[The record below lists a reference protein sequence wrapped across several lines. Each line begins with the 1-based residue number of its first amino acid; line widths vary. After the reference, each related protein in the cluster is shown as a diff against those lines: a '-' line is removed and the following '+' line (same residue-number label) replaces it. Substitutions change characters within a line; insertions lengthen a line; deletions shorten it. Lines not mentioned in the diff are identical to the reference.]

1 VPQQDRAS
9 DNLAYVQNRAL
20 QTASS
25 ARKSI
30 FRRIAIVL
38 ASIVGLWALLGFL
51 ATLPV
56 TGNHPYWRRFRVL
69 PEDFHLKAENV
80 SFSSLDGIS
89 LKGWY
94 IQAEGVSHGTVI
106 LAHGINGNRSDML
119 PRAAILVRH
128 HYDVLLIDLRDH
140 GDSGGNYS
148 GPGYIESRDVLGA
161 LKFLKV
167 RGQTGPFTAMGHS
180 YGAVAA
186 LYAAAQSRDISAVI
200 ADGAFISFEDMVR
213 RATILLAEDPERS
226 FWERLGLRLAGFRSI
241 EWAVKPIYYLRTGV
255 WLTAQDT
262 DTLTPIYQIGVRP
275 ILFISGQ
282 NDKICPP
289 QNARLMFDAARS
301 PEKQLLIIPNAEHD
315 TTFESAPHLY
325 ESTVIGFLDHALQQP
340 TP

>member
-1 VPQQDRAS
+1 MPTS
-9 DNLAYVQNRAL
+9 DGLTRVQSPSLKAVH
-20 QTASS
+20 S

-38 ASIVGLWALLGFL
+38 ASAIGLWVLLGFL

-80 SFSSLDGIS
+80 SFSSKDGIP

-94 IQAEGVSHGTVI
+94 IQAEGVSMGTVI

-119 PRAAILVRH
+119 SRAAILLSH
-128 HYDVLLIDLRDH
+128 HYNALLIDLRDH
-140 GDSGGNYS
+140 GESGGTYT
-148 GPGYIESRDVLGA
+148 GPGYVESRDVLGA
-161 LKFLKV
+161 LKFLKD
-167 RGQTGPFTAMGHS
+167 RGQVGPFVAMGHS
-180 YGAVAA
+180 YGAVAS

-226 FWERLGLRLAGFRSI
+226 FWERLGLRLARFRWI
-241 EWAVKPIYYLRTGV
+241 EWAVKPIYYLRTGI
-255 WLTAQDT
+255 WLTARDT
-262 DTLTPIYQIGVRP
+262 DTLTPIYQIGARP

-289 QNARLMFDAARS
+289 GNAKLMFDAARG
-301 PEKQLLIIPNAEHD
+301 PEKQLLVIPNAEHD

-325 ESTVIGFLDHALQQP
+325 ESTVIGFLNHALQQP